1 MPERTLT
8 SRWQARGDKDIHA
21 WLSTTAS
28 ELFVAAVAL
37 KWRLVQLGWLTK
49 PDLAE
54 IKDAKLIGRPKKE
67 RPVPRLFGPEFVQRV
82 HTALSEGD
90 LSVRRA
96 ASLLEMTIED
106 LADLFRAYELTVPF
120 DL

>member
-1 MPERTLT
+1 MRAP
-8 SRWQARGDKDIHA
+8 SG
-21 WLSTTAS
+21 S
-28 ELFVAAVAL
+28 ELLVTAVAL

-49 PDLAE
+49 ADLAA
-54 IKDAKLIGRPKKE
+54 INDAKLSTKDRPKKE
-67 RPVPRLFGPEFVQRV
+67 RPVPRLFAPEFVQRV

-106 LADLFRAYELTVPF
+106 LADLFKAYELPVPF